1 MASTVHVT
9 GPMAY
14 IPTAAAVVTAAAVPL
29 AGWTIHSIALHRRLA
44 AAHRDPLTGAYGRDV
59 FTAHATSLLRAYGD
73 QVLIAF
79 ADIDDFKKL
88 NDSRGHAAGDQILA
102 ATAARLTQWA
112 GSRGVVG
119 RLGGDEFAV
128 ATRIGSGR
136 RQARLD
142 QLDHLLT
149 QPVHVNDNTY
159 WVTPA
164 VSVGAAAPDLTGTRD
179 LGLLLRAA
187 DAAMYAGKHTG
198 AAVLAGPEHRD
209 VPTINGRRA
218 GRPGAGST
226 GQVAA

>member
-9 GPMAY
+9 GPMAH

-44 AAHRDPLTGAYGRDV
+44 AAHRDPLTGAHTRDG

-79 ADIDDFKKL
+79 ADLDDFKKL
-88 NDSRGHAAGDQILA
+88 NDSRGHAAGDQVLA

-128 ATRIGSGR
+128 AARIGAGR

-149 QPVHVNDNTY
+149 QPVHVNEDTY
-159 WVTPA
+159 GVAPA
-164 VSVGAAAPDLTGTRD
+164 VSVGAAAPDLIGTRD
-179 LGLLLRAA
+179 MGLLLRAA
-187 DAAMYAGKHTG
+187 DAAMYAGKHSG
-198 AAVLAGPEHRD
+198 RAVLAGPEHTA
-209 VPTINGRRA
+209 VASINGRRA
-218 GRPGAGST
+218 GRRGAQPLGR
-226 GQVAA
+226 AA

>member
-9 GPMAY
+9 GPMAH
-14 IPTAAAVVTAAAVPL
+14 IPAAAAVVTAAAVPL
-29 AGWTIHSIALHRRLA
+29 AGWTIHSVIWHRRRA
-44 AAHRDPLTGAYGRDV
+44 ADRRDPLTGAHRRDA

-88 NDSRGHAAGDQILA
+88 NDRRGHAAGDQILA

-128 ATRIGSGR
+128 ATRIGPGR
-136 RQARLD
+136 RQTRLD
-142 QLDHLLT
+142 QLNRLLT

-159 WVTPA
+159 WVAPA
-164 VSVGAAAPDLTGTRD
+164 VSVGAAAPDLIGTRD

-198 AAVLAGPEHRD
+198 TAVLAGPEHRD

-218 GRPGAGST
+218 GRPGAGAT
-226 GQVAA
+226 EQVAA